1 VERFA
6 FVIHPLQVEDFA
18 RKYPFT
24 RFLPARWV
32 ESAFRRVPPLVVS
45 QITGVRSSQ
54 GAEAEGWFIG
64 LPMTP
69 RVMLE
74 SDPEFVYRRL
84 VRCAQTASRLGA
96 RILGLGAF
104 TKIVGDRGLTVAARS
119 PIAVTTGNS
128 YTAASAVEGALVAA
142 QRLDISPAQARAAV
156 VGATGAI
163 GAACARLLA
172 RHVGHLT
179 LVARGRERLER
190 LVDQIRQEAGCSVE
204 ATDQV
209 RRAVAEADIVLTVTS
224 ATAVLVEPEDLKPG
238 AVVCDVARPRNVSRE
253 VYARRDDVLVLDG
266 GVIQVPG
273 EVDFGFDFGFPPGT
287 CEACMAE
294 TMILALEGRYES
306 YTLGAEVQ
314 LERVEE
320 IAGLARK
327 HGFRLAGF
335 RRFERA
341 IPEEEVEQ
349 IRKRVRSHRT
359 SPVRGGPV

>member
-1 VERFA
+1 MERFA

-24 RFLPARWV
+24 RALPPRWV
-32 ESAFRRVPPLVVS
+32 EAAFRRVPPLVVS
-45 QITGVRSSQ
+45 HITGIRSALGQ
-54 GAEAEGWFIG
+54 QAEGWFIG

-69 RVMLE
+69 WALLAA
-74 SDPEFVYRRL
+74 DPEFVYRRL
-84 VRCAQTASRLGA
+84 VRCAEMAHRLGA

-104 TKIVGDRGLTVAARS
+104 TKIVGDRGVTVAARS
-119 PIAVTTGNS
+119 PIPVTTGNS
-128 YTAASAVEGALVAA
+128 YTAATAVEGALLAA
-142 QRLDISPAQARAAV
+142 QRMDVSPSQAHAAV

-172 RHVGHLT
+172 REVSSLV
-179 LVARGRERLER
+179 LVARGRERLEA
-190 LVDQIRQEAGCSVE
+190 LGEQIRSQTACTVRTTDRVREA
-204 ATDQV
+204 V
-209 RRAVAEADIVLTVTS
+209 READIVLTVTS
-224 ATAVLVEPEDLKPG
+224 ATTVLVEPEDLKPG

-273 EVDFGFDFGFPPGT
+273 EVDFGLDFGFPPGT

-294 TMILALEGRYES
+294 TMALALEGRYES
-306 YTLGAEVQ
+306 YTVGADVC

-320 IAGLARK
+320 IARIARK

-341 IPEEEVEQ
+341 VGEEEIEQ
-349 IRKRVRSHRT
+349 IRRRARRAAGRLV
-359 SPVRGGPV
+359 